1 MILEY
6 KDTAYNPM
14 QAVKRRFFA
23 LRNGI
28 LADTLRKAGSPYRF
42 IFGLNLP
49 QLMDLAGEIGKDNE
63 LADQLHANGTTRCS
77 RLLAPM
83 VHHRNSLD
91 PEKASQWLNDVL
103 SHEEADVLCNQ
114 LIRHQPYAMELVEP
128 LLTSELELPQYTGLR
143 LLASIQALQF
153 EPQPYKLPANII
165 DSPYPSVHRLIQLL
179 ESM

>member
-28 LADTLRKAGSPYRF
+28 LADTLRKAGSPYRY

-49 QLMDLAGEIGKDNE
+49 QLMELSREIGRDTA
-63 LADQLHANGTTRCS
+63 LADQLHANSTARCS

-83 VHHRNSLD
+83 IHERED
-91 PEKASQWLNDVL
+91 MPREKALLWLQQVL

-114 LIRHQPYAMELVEP
+114 LIRHQPYAMELVD
-128 LLTSELELPQYTGLR
+128 ELAVSNDELPQYTALR

-153 EPQPYKLPANII
+153 EPLPHALPQSLL
-165 DSPYPSVHRLIQLL
+165 DSPYPSVRRLLQMMEL
-179 ESM
+179 